1 MINEDF
7 YLLLENQYD
16 FITNDPIFYIIIRNT
31 WVKTAY
37 PQMLTHPD
45 TAAFLYIL
53 SKNKNINKVLD
64 IGTFTGFS
72 AILFARSTSNNAIIY
87 TIEKHKEYENL
98 INEHIELANVKS
110 KIKIFYDDALLRL
123 PHINEK
129 FDLIYV
135 DADKINYPRYLD
147 LCLKL
152 LNENGVII
160 FDNINWYKNVESN
173 KPDKKTKAIK
183 ELIDKVNKKSFL
195 NNFQKLILP
204 LGDSILILQK
214 NQLKIK

>member
-1 MINEDF
+1 M
-7 YLLLENQYD
+7 
-16 FITNDPIFYIIIRNT
+16 
-31 WVKTAY
+31 
-37 PQMLTHPD
+37 
-45 TAAFLYIL
+45 
-53 SKNKNINKVLD
+53 
-64 IGTFTGFS
+64 
-72 AILFARSTSNNAIIY
+72 
-87 TIEKHKEYENL
+87 
-98 INEHIELANVKS
+98 
-110 KIKIFYDDALLRL
+110 
-123 PHINEK
+123 
-129 FDLIYV
+129 

-152 LNENGVII
+152 LNENGIII